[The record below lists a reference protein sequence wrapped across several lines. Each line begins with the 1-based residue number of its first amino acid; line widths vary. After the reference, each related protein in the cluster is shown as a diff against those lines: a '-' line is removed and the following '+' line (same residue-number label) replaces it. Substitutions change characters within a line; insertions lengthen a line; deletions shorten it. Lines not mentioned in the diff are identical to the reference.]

1 LANIIDATS
10 PVSINIA
17 AQGLAYIINVTA
29 NPNPAFTD
37 AIVTVTASIRNS
49 GNASDTLWRKVY
61 KDGVLQDTK
70 TAVVAP
76 NSTWAPTYV
85 FTMGQQNVSIMI
97 DAGHMVGTTETLD
110 MTKEITITK
119 QGIPEAVFIG
129 EPIYS
134 PGQVVDPTT
143 PVTITYVIQNTG
155 STGLIWGGLYDLTS
169 PNPNLI
175 AGYWEENINS
185 GQNITKTVTIVINTN
200 IQAQLLIGHFE

>member
-29 NPNPAFTD
+29 NPNPAQQG
-37 AIVTVTASIRNS
+37 VTVTVTNTIKNTGAT
-49 GNASDTLWRKVY
+49 DTLWAKNYVNNVFQSTVT
-61 KDGVLQDTK
+61 GNV
-70 TAVVAP
+70 TAGQNWVG
-76 NSTWAPTYV
+76 NWV
-85 FTMGQQNVSIMI
+85 FTMPSSSAIVKVE
-97 DAGHMVGTTETLD
+97 AGHMVGTTQVMDDSL
-110 MTKEITITK
+110 TITVTRLAL
-119 QGIPEAVFIG
+119 PDAVFIG